1 MTATRNDQRGFT
13 LISVLIAIT
22 MLAVGLMALARTENL
37 LARTQAGTAN
47 RAAALSVAQNYVEQ
61 LRSRDSSLSTELAV
75 RVDEH
80 GDAATAGIYQR
91 SALVSNDTP
100 TLQRVTVQVDYPGAR
115 TPVEL
120 TTLIFRGAP

>member
-1 MTATRNDQRGFT
+1 M
-13 LISVLIAIT
+13 
-22 MLAVGLMALARTENL
+22 
-37 LARTQAGTAN
+37 
-47 RAAALSVAQNYVEQ
+47 SVAQNYVEQ

-80 GDAATAGIYQR
+80 GEAGTAGIYQR

-120 TTLIFRGAP
+120 TRASDRVNDVLPPTVLNEPP